1 MKRLWE
7 PVSLG
12 RITLA
17 NRLAMAPMT
26 RDRSTPSG
34 TPTDLNARYYA
45 QRASVGLIISE
56 GTQPSD
62 DGQGYLLTPGIY
74 RDEHVAGWRLV
85 ADRVHA
91 AGGRLFIQLMHAGRV
106 SHPENTP
113 HHRQAVAPSAVRP
126 ATRMFTA
133 KGLQEIPEPRELTRD
148 EIATTVRDFRLAAR
162 AAIAAGADGVELHGA
177 NGYLIQQFLSDNAN
191 VRKDSYGGSIEN
203 RVRFG
208 LEVVAAVADEIGAD
222 RTGLRISP
230 GNKNNDIMEGAT
242 TPLYEAFVAGLTH
255 LKLAYLHVIQAAD
268 EALLHW
274 IRLHWPTTM
283 IVNRPGRPPEK
294 IAMDVD
300 AGLADIASVA
310 TFALANPDLVARL
323 KSGAPLNEADRATFF
338 SGGERGYTDYPTV
351 AGGAPE
357 GAMGG

>member
-1 MKRLWE
+1 MDRLWE

-34 TPTDLNARYYA
+34 APTDLNALYYA
-45 QRASVGLIISE
+45 QRASVGLIVSE

-74 RDEHVAGWRLV
+74 REEHVAGWRLV
-85 ADRVHA
+85 TDRVHA

-106 SHPENTP
+106 AHPENTP
-113 HHRQAVAPSAVRP
+113 HHRQAVAPSPVRP
-126 ATRMFTA
+126 AARMFTA
-133 KGLQEIPEPRELTRD
+133 KGLQEIPEPRQLTRD
-148 EIATTVRDFRLAAR
+148 EIDATVRDFRQAAR

-177 NGYLIQQFLSDNAN
+177 NGYLIQQFLSENAN
-191 VRKDSYGGSIEN
+191 VRTDSYGGSIEN
-203 RVRFG
+203 RIRFG
-208 LEVVAAVADEIGAD
+208 LEVAAGVAEEIGAD

-230 GNKNNDIMEGAT
+230 GNKNNDIVEGASA
-242 TPLYEAFVAGLTH
+242 PLYHAFVAGLVP

-268 EALLHW
+268 EELLRW
-274 IRLHWPTTM
+274 IRQQWPTTL
-283 IVNRPGRPPEK
+283 IVNRAGRPREK
-294 IAMDVD
+294 IAVDVD

-310 TFALANPDLVARL
+310 AFALANPDLVARL
-323 KSGAPLNEADRATFF
+323 KAGAPLNEADRGTFF
-338 SGGERGYTDYPTV
+338 AGGARGYTDYP
-351 AGGAPE
+351 ALARQKD
-357 GAMGG
+357 